1 MVILIL
7 IIGSRV
13 YNNLSLGLLTDV
25 FEKEIP
31 YS

>member
-13 YNNLSLGLLTDV
+13 YNNLSLGLLKDA
-25 FEKEIP
+25 FEKEV
-31 YS
+31 